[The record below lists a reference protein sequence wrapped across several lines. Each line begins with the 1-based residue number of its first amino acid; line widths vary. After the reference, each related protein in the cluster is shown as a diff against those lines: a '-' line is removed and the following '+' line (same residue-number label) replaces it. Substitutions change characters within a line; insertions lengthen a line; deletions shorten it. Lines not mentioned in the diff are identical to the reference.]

1 MSSVF
6 GTVAIVI
13 VTFLLI
19 VLVWR
24 LVRGHYPG
32 SKYIIEDPPAETNG
46 LDNKHARFMFFYASW
61 CPWCR
66 KADPIWRSFKKTVE
80 STKAKY
86 GGVTVDFE
94 EINIEHDKGR
104 TALYNVKEY
113 PTFKLETSDKVYKL
127 IAIPDKLTF
136 EDFLVG
142 VLGKK
147 TVG

>member
-6 GTVAIVI
+6 GTAAVVIIV
-13 VTFLLI
+13 FLLI

-32 SKYIIEDPPAETNG
+32 SKYIIEDPPLETNG
-46 LDNKHARFMFFYASW
+46 LDNKHARFMFFYTTW

-66 KADPIWRSFKKTVE
+66 KADPVWRSFKKAVE
-80 STKAKY
+80 GKAKY

-94 EINIEHDKGR
+94 EIDAERDKGR
-104 TALYNVKEY
+104 AALYKIKEY
-113 PTFKLETSDKVYKL
+113 PTFKLETHDKVYKL
-127 IAIPDKLTF
+127 IAIPDDVTF
-136 EDFLVG
+136 EDFLIG